1 MLRIVLLII
10 LAGLLICLSAVFQSG
25 CSPSGGN
32 GESNYSIEVTPD
44 SLDFD
49 STLTQMAFNIT
60 NTGSSELAWNV
71 ADNRDW
77 ISLNPTSGTVSNE
90 IDQVSVSIDRT
101 DLDPGSYAGDITVTS
116 GDGSTT
122 IPITMTVP
130 VSQTLA
136 ISHTKL
142 LFRTHITDIS
152 FYITNAGSGT
162 LTWSISNNQSWLSLS
177 PLSGNSKTEA
187 DTINAVVDRTGLEPG
202 DYVDTIFLASDGGDI
217 GIQVL
222 MTVPEIF
229 ENGTEYFPMAEGD
242 TWYYTRPYYATQITR
257 TISGDTVILGNTCT
271 RILEND
277 TTAEAWTKDAN
288 GFYVHLL
295 SGNFYFDPPLAIPFY
310 LEEGIPYNFNSN
322 SYLWVSADSIYS
334 GTISGQLDFMG
345 YISKTVPA
353 GQYDDVIKLY
363 YQPDDEDNYYE
374 YYARG
379 VGLLDNDDYIL
390 DSAYI
395 GGVWYK

>member
-1 MLRIVLLII
+1 SII
-10 LAGLLICLSAVFQSG
+10 FQTG

-32 GESNYSIEVTPD
+32 GEDNSSIEITPD

-49 STLTQMAFNIT
+49 STLTQITFNIT
-60 NTGSSELAWNV
+60 YTGGDELAWNV
-71 ADNRDW
+71 TDNRDW
-77 ISLNPTSGTVSNE
+77 ISLNPASGTVSNE
-90 IDQVSVSIDRT
+90 IDQVAVSIDRVGLAP
-101 DLDPGSYAGDITVTS
+101 DSYSGIVTVTT
-116 GDGSTT
+116 GDGSSD
-122 IPITMTVP
+122 IPVTMIVP

-136 ISHTKL
+136 VSHTKL
-142 LFRTHITDIS
+142 LFRTHLTDIS

-177 PLSGNSKTEA
+177 PLSGNSTTEA

-202 DYVDTIFLASDGGDI
+202 DYVDTVFISSDGGI
-217 GIQVL
+217 IEILVL
-222 MTVPEIF
+222 MTAPEIF
-229 ENGTEYFPMAEGD
+229 ENGTEYFPMTEGD
-242 TWYYTRPYYATQITR
+242 TWYYTWTDYGHKITR
-257 TISGDTVILGNTCT
+257 TVSGDTVILGNTCT

-363 YQPDDEDNYYE
+363 YQPDDEENYYE

-379 VGLLDNDDYIL
+379 VGLLDNGDYIL

-395 GGVWYK
+395 GGVWYR